1 VTAHDDAARW
11 GAEELLLR
19 VAWHYYKDEL
29 TQDEIARR
37 LSMSRASVGRL
48 LDRARKVGLVSISIN
63 SDYLS
68 SFRLSAQLCERFGL
82 TEALVV
88 PDYGGQPL
96 TQRAMNSRLGMGGAQ
111 YLNTRL
117 RSGGSIGVGWGDTVA
132 KVISAADLGAFGAMH
147 MVTLTG
153 GVDGYLQALAFS
165 RADDSDAQGDALT
178 ASVIPSPIVAS
189 TPTLAAA
196 LKAEPTIQQVLQ
208 QARNLQHAIVG
219 VGTPAPDAT
228 LVRNGYL
235 SAAEA
240 RVLTEMGVVGDIL
253 GQFFDIDGK
262 VLDLPIHE
270 RRIGIELADLRAI
283 GRVVGVA
290 GGAAKTSAIL
300 GALHGGFLNVL
311 VTNEAVARE
320 LLSLTA

>member
-1 VTAHDDAARW
+1 MNARDDAGRW

-29 TQDEIARR
+29 TQDEIARK

-63 SDYLS
+63 SDYLAA
-68 SFRLSAQLCERFGL
+68 FELSARLCERFGL
-82 TEALVV
+82 AEALVV
-88 PDYGGQPL
+88 PDFPGPPL
-96 TQRAMNSRLGMGGAQ
+96 SQRAMNSRLGLGGAQ

-117 RSGGSIGVGWGDTVA
+117 RPGGSIGVGWGDTVA
-132 KVISAADLGAFGAMH
+132 KVIGAADLSSIGAMH

-153 GVDGYLQALAFS
+153 GVDGYLQALASS
-165 RADDSDAQGDALT
+165 RADDSDSNDSLT

-208 QARNLQHAIVG
+208 LARNLQHAIVG
-219 VGTPAPDAT
+219 VGTPSPDAT

-235 SAAEA
+235 SAADA
-240 RVLTEMGVVGDIL
+240 RVLTEKGVVGDIL
-253 GQFFDIDGK
+253 GQFFDIEGK

-270 RRIGIELADLRAI
+270 RRIGIELTDLHAI

-290 GGAAKTSAIL
+290 GGAAKVAAIL
-300 GALHGGFLNVL
+300 GALHGGYLNVL
-311 VTNEAVARE
+311 VTNEAVARA
-320 LLSLTA
+320 LLG